1 MEIQSAYTSGAL
13 GLQRASNG
21 ITEATVNINRETTN
35 QQRLQN
41 AQDAATVERARSAQT
56 PPVTETRAATP
67 SLEQSLVQLTAE
79 QRNAEANVRSIE
91 TADQVLGSV
100 IDIRV

>member
-1 MEIQSAYTSGAL
+1 MELQSAFASGMQ

-35 QQRLQN
+35 EQRFRN
-41 AQDAATVERARSAQT
+41 AQDTAAVDQAQQQRQA
-56 PPVTETRAATP
+56 PVAAPANP
-67 SLEQSLVQLTAE
+67 SLEQSLVQLVTE
-79 QRNAEANVRSIE
+79 QNYAEANVKSIK
-91 TADQVLGSV
+91 TADEMLGSV

>member
-1 MEIQSAYTSGAL
+1 MEIQSAYASGAL
-13 GLQRASNG
+13 GLQRASNR
-21 ITEATVNINRETTN
+21 ITEATANINRETTN
-35 QQRLQN
+35 QQRVQN
-41 AQDAATVERARSAQT
+41 AQDSAVAERNRSAQT
-56 PPVTETRAATP
+56 PAAAETARATP
-67 SLEQSLVQLTAE
+67 SVEQSLVQLTTE

>member
-1 MEIQSAYTSGAL
+1 MEIQSAYTSGAM

-56 PPVTETRAATP
+56 PPATETRAATP

>member
-1 MEIQSAYTSGAL
+1 MEIQSAYASGAL
-13 GLQRASNG
+13 GLQRASNR
-21 ITEATVNINRETTN
+21 ITEATANINRETTN
-35 QQRLQN
+35 QQRVQN
-41 AQDAATVERARSAQT
+41 AQDSAVAERNRSAQT
-56 PPVTETRAATP
+56 QPAAETARATP
-67 SLEQSLVQLTAE
+67 SVEQSLVQLTTE

>member
-1 MEIQSAYTSGAL
+1 MDIQSAFNAGAL
-13 GLQRASNG
+13 GLQRASKG

-41 AQDAATVERARSAQT
+41 AQDTAAVERARNAQPT
-56 PPVTETRAATP
+56 AVTDNQRATP